1 MYHFL
6 SALYQLVNEK
16 QLLNLVNSLDK
27 NKFRIDLFILMNEK
41 GELFNELNSSINV
54 YLPKFK
60 FKSKIKHF
68 LNFIVNLYRVKKSK
82 PDIIHCFLP
91 LHI

>member
-1 MYHFL
+1 ME
-6 SALYQLVNEK
+6 AVIVNK
-16 QLLNLVNSLDK
+16 DNFK
-27 NKFRIDLFILMNEK
+27 
-41 GELFNELNSSINV
+41 SINKKIKLLE
-54 YLPKFK
+54 YKYFLQDKSKFKNEDFKMISSKDK

-91 LHI
+91 FAYM

>member
-6 SALYQLVNEK
+6 SALYQLVELKK

-60 FKSKIKHF
+60 FKSKI
-68 LNFIVNLYRVKKSK
+68 NIS
-82 PDIIHCFLP
+82 
-91 LHI
+91 